1 MILTQLFSL
10 RSDLV
15 KRRPITLG
23 VQTGSS
29 LRDIH
34 CHALA
39 GNTHILTCPPS
50 ILASTL

>member
-34 CHALA
+34 CHAL
-39 GNTHILTCPPS
+39 GWQHTHFDL
-50 ILASTL
+50 STLYSS